1 MGAKVWYVAAGKKK
15 AGPMTSDR
23 LRRQVSVGKLPD
35 GALAWRDGMDSW
47 EPVEAIDRL
56 QPRDESADAVIE
68 DSGSR
73 AVAAPK
79 RKSKSKTGS
88 GKTRTPSKGKTS
100 RSGERTAI
108 DKSGERKA
116 ASKAKAPAKRRKASA
131 RTGDAAL
138 GSFEPLY
145 RLGWTDMF
153 KAFGYG
159 LEFGRIKLALAG
171 MMLPFAAVVVL
182 VGVAWVAAKLHVLLA
197 LPVLLVAAIAAYAL
211 TMVAVGALSYH
222 TKHQLLEL
230 ERPTVKEALRH
241 ALSNAAP
248 LCVPPFLLSVA
259 WLVPVVAL
267 VVLALLVKIPY
278 VGPLGTGL
286 LFGLHLA
293 LGGLTVFLIV
303 AGGVA
308 MTFGP
313 VAAAFEETG
322 IKGTLR
328 IVLDYARR
336 SMGRTLVWGFLPS
349 LVFSPFSGVVSLLA
363 ALATALPLAAVFA
376 SVGPDT
382 VAWLQ
387 GGAVGD
393 SPHAY
398 SLQMTLLIGVWVGF
412 MGVVV
417 FAVLASVNNAL
428 VSLLYVGGREG
439 NDSLISRDTYL
450 ARCAEGDA

>member
-1 MGAKVWYVAAGKKK
+1 MSAKVWYVAAGKKK

-23 LRRQVSVGKLPD
+23 LRRQVRVGKLPD
-35 GALAWRDGMDSW
+35 GALAWRDGMDTW

-56 QPRDESADAVIE
+56 QPRDESADDVIE

-79 RKSKSKTGS
+79 RKSKSKSKSGS
-88 GKTRTPSKGKTS
+88 GKTRTRSKGATS
-100 RSGERTAI
+100 RSGERKAVG
-108 DKSGERKA
+108 KSGERKV
-116 ASKAKAPAKRRKASA
+116 KAPAKRRKTSTSSPAEA
-131 RTGDAAL
+131 GAFT
-138 GSFEPLY
+138 PLY

-171 MMLPFAAVVVL
+171 MLLPFAAVVVL
-182 VGVAWVAAKLHVLLA
+182 LGVAWVAAKLHVLLA
-197 LPVLLVAAIAAYAL
+197 LPVLLVAGVAACAL
-211 TMVAVGALSYH
+211 TMVAVGALSYY

-230 ERPTVKEALRH
+230 ERPTVKEALHH

-248 LCVPPFLLSVA
+248 LCVPPFLLSFA

-293 LGGLTVFLIV
+293 LGGLTVFLLV

-313 VAAAFEETG
+313 VAAAFEESG
-322 IKGTLR
+322 IKETLR
-328 IVLDYARR
+328 LVIDFARR
-336 SMGRTLVWGFLPS
+336 SLGRTLVWGFLPS
-349 LVFSPFSGVVSLLA
+349 LVFCPFTSVVSLLA
-363 ALATALPLAAVFA
+363 FMATALPLAAVYA
-376 SVGPDT
+376 AVGPDT

-387 GGAVGD
+387 SGAVGD

-398 SLQMTLLIGVWVGF
+398 SLQMTLLIGLWVGF

-417 FAVLASVNNAL
+417 FALLASVNNAL

-450 ARCAEGDA
+450 ARSAEGDA